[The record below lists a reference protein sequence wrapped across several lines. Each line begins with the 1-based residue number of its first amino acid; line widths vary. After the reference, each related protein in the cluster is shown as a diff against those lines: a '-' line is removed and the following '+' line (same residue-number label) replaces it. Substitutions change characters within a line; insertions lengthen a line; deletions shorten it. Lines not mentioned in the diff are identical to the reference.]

1 MILITG
7 ATGTIGSLTARLL
20 IERGEA
26 VRSMTRDLS
35 RAPGGEAVQADFE
48 DPRSLRQAFEG
59 VSAAL
64 LLTGFGQ
71 KLKEHDQ
78 AMIEAARAAGVKK
91 VVKLSAVG
99 TGDTDDPGD
108 VRSWHVPGEEAIKAS
123 GMSWTML
130 RPAGFASNSLGW
142 AEAVKAGG
150 PIPNFTGDG
159 AQPIIDPRD
168 IAAVAAAV
176 LTTSTHDSR
185 TYELTGPELLSVPA
199 QVAIL
204 AEVLGRP
211 LATVEIPIE
220 TAKEQMLASG
230 ADPTLAEV
238 AATGWTM
245 LKEVGWPRVSDDVR
259 SVLGRPAASY
269 ESWVR
274 DHRAAFS

>member
-7 ATGTIGSLTARLL
+7 ATGTIGSQTARLL

-35 RAPGGEAVQADFE
+35 RSPGGEAVQADFE
-48 DPRSLRQAFEG
+48 DPRSLRRAFEG

-64 LLTGFGQ
+64 LLTGFGGR
-71 KLKEHDQ
+71 LKEHDQ
-78 AMIEAARAAGVKK
+78 AMIEAAVAAGVKK
-91 VVKLSAVG
+91 VVKLSAIG
-99 TGDTDDPGD
+99 TGGTDDPDD

-142 AEAVKAGG
+142 AEAVRSGG

-159 AQPIIDPRD
+159 VQPIIDPRD
-168 IAAVAAAV
+168 IAAVAVAA
-176 LTTSTHDSR
+176 LTTSAHDSR
-185 TYELTGPELLSVPA
+185 TYDLTGPDLLSVPA

-204 AEVLGRP
+204 AKVLARP
-211 LATVEIPIE
+211 LETVEIPIE
-220 TAKEQMLASG
+220 AAKEQMLASG
-230 ADPTLAEV
+230 ADPSLVTV

-245 LKEVGWPRVSDDVR
+245 LKEVGWPQLSDDVQ
-259 SVLGRPAASY
+259 SVLGRPATSY
-269 ESWVR
+269 ESWVQ